1 LYEFPRDP
9 FSRAFLKMMLE
20 EWNQTH
26 KAEEQIVSAQ
36 IVSLKTQT
44 SPPYE
49 TLESPTI
56 NEKILMHY
64 IPLPKD

>member
-1 LYEFPRDP
+1 
-9 FSRAFLKMMLE
+9 MMLE

-56 NEKILMHY
+56 NEKILMQY
-64 IPLPKD
+64 TPLPKD